1 VTIAVTAASQYFADV
16 SDLLPP
22 RARPTKHSPEH
33 GHFALVEDPDN
44 GLLNIEC
51 DGEPVTGALDR
62 RLALGILDAE
72 LRMYIALNAPDHV
85 FVHAGV
91 VGVGDQAIVLP
102 GRSFA
107 GKTTLVAALV
117 EAGAEYWSDEYAAL
131 DADGLVHPYPKPL
144 SVRINDTRATEERP
158 VESLGGRAGD
168 RPLPVAVI
176 AFTSY
181 RPGATWTQ
189 RSCTVGEGAVK
200 LLEHSIA
207 ARSRPE
213 QVLAA
218 VRRAATDAVVLEGD
232 RGDADEAANALLS
245 PQPAQSDTRSRAR
258 MSRSPVDWALPRAGA
273 TSEYAAIGVA
283 APVHACRLRPRRLL
297 AGLATVYGSHGA
309 PGRSPRPHAR
319 GRRRPDRA
327 CRASPEATTSA
338 CSRVVER
345 RHLPRSQA
353 SAGSPR

>member
-1 VTIAVTAASQYFADV
+1 VAGESAVKSVAVEAFGVTVAVTADPEHFAAV
-16 SDLLPP
+16 RGFLPP
-22 RARPTKHSPEH
+22 CARPVRDLPER
-33 GHFALVEDPDN
+33 GLFALVKDPDEA
-44 GLLNIEC
+44 LLNVAC
-51 DGEPVTGALDR
+51 DEKPIAGPFDL

-72 LRMYIALNAPDHV
+72 LRMYIALHAPDHV

-91 VGVGDQAIVLP
+91 VGVEDHAIVLP

-117 EAGAEYWSDEYAAL
+117 KAGAEYWSDEYAVL

-144 SVRINDTRATEERP
+144 SVRINDTRETDEQP

-181 RPGATWTQ
+181 RPGAAWAL
-189 RSCTVGEGAVK
+189 RSRTAGEGAVK

-218 VRRAATDAVVLEGD
+218 VRRAATNAMVLEGE
-232 RGDADEAANALLS
+232 RGDARQAASALLS
-245 PQPAQSDTRSRAR
+245 QQA
-258 MSRSPVDWALPRAGA
+258 AG
-273 TSEYAAIGVA
+273 
-283 APVHACRLRPRRLL
+283 
-297 AGLATVYGSHGA
+297 
-309 PGRSPRPHAR
+309 
-319 GRRRPDRA
+319 
-327 CRASPEATTSA
+327 
-338 CSRVVER
+338 
-345 RHLPRSQA
+345 
-353 SAGSPR
+353 

>member
-1 VTIAVTAASQYFADV
+1 MEGESAASVAIEAFGVTVAVTVDPEHFAAV
-16 SDLLPP
+16 SDFLPP
-22 RARPTKHSPEH
+22 RARTVKRPPER
-33 GHFALVEDPDN
+33 GRFALVKDTDD
-44 GLLNIEC
+44 GLLRITC
-51 DGEPVTGALDR
+51 DERSIAGPFGL

-72 LRMYIALNAPDHV
+72 LRMYIALHAPDHV

-91 VGVGDQAIVLP
+91 VGVENRAIMLP

-117 EAGAEYWSDEYAAL
+117 QAGAEYWSDEYAVL

-144 SVRINDTRATEERP
+144 SVRIDDTRETDEQP

-176 AFTSY
+176 AFTNY
-181 RPGATWTQ
+181 RPGAAWALRART
-189 RSCTVGEGAVK
+189 SGEGAIK

-232 RGDADEAANALLS
+232 RGDANQGASVLCHKAAS
-245 PQPAQSDTRSRAR
+245 
-258 MSRSPVDWALPRAGA
+258 
-273 TSEYAAIGVA
+273 
-283 APVHACRLRPRRLL
+283 
-297 AGLATVYGSHGA
+297 
-309 PGRSPRPHAR
+309 
-319 GRRRPDRA
+319 
-327 CRASPEATTSA
+327 
-338 CSRVVER
+338 
-345 RHLPRSQA
+345 
-353 SAGSPR
+353 

>member
-1 VTIAVTAASQYFADV
+1 VEGESAETVVVEAFGVTVAVTADPEHFAAV
-16 SDLLPP
+16 SDFLPP
-22 RARPTKHSPEH
+22 CARPVRHAPEH
-33 GHFALVEDPDN
+33 GRFALVKENDG
-44 GLLNIEC
+44 GLLNIVC
-51 DGEPVTGALDR
+51 DEEPIAGPFDL

-72 LRMYIALNAPDHV
+72 LRMYIALHAPDHV

-91 VGVGDQAIVLP
+91 VGVENRAIVLP

-117 EAGAEYWSDEYAAL
+117 KAGAEYWSDEYAVL

-144 SVRINDTRATEERP
+144 SVRINGTRETDEQP

-181 RPGATWTQ
+181 RPEAAWALSARTA
-189 RSCTVGEGAVK
+189 GEGAVK

-218 VRRAATDAVVLEGD
+218 VRRAATNATVLEGE
-232 RGDADEAANALLS
+232 RGDAGQAASALLS
-245 PQPAQSDTRSRAR
+245 Q
-258 MSRSPVDWALPRAGA
+258 
-273 TSEYAAIGVA
+273 
-283 APVHACRLRPRRLL
+283 
-297 AGLATVYGSHGA
+297 
-309 PGRSPRPHAR
+309 
-319 GRRRPDRA
+319 
-327 CRASPEATTSA
+327 
-338 CSRVVER
+338 
-345 RHLPRSQA
+345 QA
-353 SAGSPR
+353 VS